1 VGIQTTRI
9 KSFCKLNIMI
19 KILSGND
26 IEFIKKAIRYI
37 NKNKHLNHADQNR
50 ADYLLNSLSNDESLK
65 IFSDIV
71 KEYEK
76 TKNRKIEEGLH

>member
-1 VGIQTTRI
+1 
-9 KSFCKLNIMI
+9 MI

-26 IEFIKKAIRYI
+26 IQFIKKAIRYI
-37 NKNKHLNHADQNR
+37 NKNKQLNHADQNR
-50 ADYLLNSLSNDESLK
+50 ADYLLNNLSNDESLK

-76 TKNRKIEEGLH
+76 TKNRKIEGGLH

>member
-1 VGIQTTRI
+1 
-9 KSFCKLNIMI
+9 MI

-26 IEFIKKAIRYI
+26 IEFIKRAIRFI
-37 NKNKHLNHADQNR
+37 NKNKQLNHADQNR
-50 ADYLLNSLSNDESLK
+50 VDYLLNSLSNDESLK

>member
-1 VGIQTTRI
+1 
-9 KSFCKLNIMI
+9 MI

-26 IEFIKKAIRYI
+26 IEFIKRAIRFI
-37 NKNKHLNHADQNR
+37 NKNKQLNHADQNR
-50 ADYLLNSLSNDESLK
+50 ADYLLNNLSNDKSLK

-76 TKNRKIEEGLH
+76 TKNRKIEGGLH

>member
-1 VGIQTTRI
+1 
-9 KSFCKLNIMI
+9 MI

-26 IEFIKKAIRYI
+26 IEFIKRAIRFI
-37 NKNKHLNHADQNR
+37 NKNKQLNHADQNR

>member
-1 VGIQTTRI
+1 
-9 KSFCKLNIMI
+9 MI

-26 IEFIKKAIRYI
+26 IEFIKKAIRFI
-37 NKNKHLNHADQNR
+37 NKNKQLNHADQNR
-50 ADYLLNSLSNDESLK
+50 VDYLLNSLSNDESLK